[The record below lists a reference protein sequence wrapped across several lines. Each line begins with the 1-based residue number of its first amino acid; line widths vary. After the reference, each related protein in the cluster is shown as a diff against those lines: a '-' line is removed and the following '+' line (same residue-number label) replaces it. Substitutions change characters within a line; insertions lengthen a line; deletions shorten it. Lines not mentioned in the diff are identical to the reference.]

1 MTVLAIAIKSFEL
14 VIERDTLRIDNVE
27 KIEDNCTGY
36 ILITDEHIKTR
47 FAKENWRLEIL

>member
-27 KIEDNCTGY
+27 TIEDNFTGY
-36 ILITDEHIKTR
+36 ILTTDEHIKTR
-47 FAKENWRLEIL
+47 FSKENWRLEIL